1 LVLEALLDSHSQSA
15 GADLQDDTI
24 STTQLERLHFKPI
37 VIQPG
42 DALYLEYR
50 GKDFTIDADFASG
63 ERTEF
68 DSSPKASYDQW
79 RKGILPLDM
88 FRAALSQRLIRLRA
102 TAKNPNQVLIRNI
115 KIIRAGKP
123 IFEFAKLVS
132 YGQPRVKRIQR
143 TAERPLPCKGVNEYP
158 NVATAFSQANLLVPV
173 KSLPETSLTL
183 SAQEITDMNVDYAPV
198 IQPGDFMV
206 FEANRGDFTFYILL
220 SNGREIVSRPL
231 TKEDAEDTSVEWR
244 KGRIRLDY
252 PEALNQRIVRQAAV
266 PLHEDGTPLLF
277 RGVKID
283 GKRELIYELEKSK
296 AGGPKSKPVE
306 PPMSYPPDPHVM
318 TASVS
323 VGNSWGRQP
332 EADFLAPNLP
342 TFSMNSMLFQSSTDT
357 SDPNHFKFTGAEL
370 DSESGLYHMGA
381 RYYSPGLGR
390 FVQPDPLYI
399 TYARFNDPQ
408 QLNLYAYSRNNP
420 TTFSDP
426 SGLDVKLNCEGG
438 QKDCNGALDQF
449 NGRNNAGFKA
459 GLDKNNKL
467 TAHVS
472 KAEYNKLSK
481 AEKALYNAINN
492 ASNHATLNVV
502 GNTGQSEFGVHDS
515 KGVNTVD
522 LGNTA
527 MLNAPGNAGGLNAGD
542 AIAHEALDAYY
553 SLFLDAGEAD
563 SAASQFYPGLNSPTQ
578 NKNTFNATNTK
589 LLGAT
594 QYQGITDGRGGE
606 RISFQYITPIPAI
619 DLYGKT
625 ADRQND
631 VMHDAGSRVT
641 GVTFEPKK
649 QD

>member
-1 LVLEALLDSHSQSA
+1 
-15 GADLQDDTI
+15 
-24 STTQLERLHFKPI
+24 
-37 VIQPG
+37 
-42 DALYLEYR
+42 
-50 GKDFTIDADFASG
+50 
-63 ERTEF
+63 
-68 DSSPKASYDQW
+68 
-79 RKGILPLDM
+79 
-88 FRAALSQRLIRLRA
+88 
-102 TAKNPNQVLIRNI
+102 
-115 KIIRAGKP
+115 
-123 IFEFAKLVS
+123 
-132 YGQPRVKRIQR
+132 
-143 TAERPLPCKGVNEYP
+143 
-158 NVATAFSQANLLVPV
+158 
-173 KSLPETSLTL
+173 
-183 SAQEITDMNVDYAPV
+183 
-198 IQPGDFMV
+198 
-206 FEANRGDFTFYILL
+206 
-220 SNGREIVSRPL
+220 
-231 TKEDAEDTSVEWR
+231 
-244 KGRIRLDY
+244 
-252 PEALNQRIVRQAAV
+252 
-266 PLHEDGTPLLF
+266 
-277 RGVKID
+277 
-283 GKRELIYELEKSK
+283 
-296 AGGPKSKPVE
+296 
-306 PPMSYPPDPHVM
+306 
-318 TASVS
+318 
-323 VGNSWGRQP
+323 
-332 EADFLAPNLP
+332 
-342 TFSMNSMLFQSSTDT
+342 MLFQSSTGT
-357 SDPNHFKFTGAEL
+357 SDPYHFKFTGAEL

-399 TYARFNDPQ
+399 TYARLNDPQ

-426 SGLDVKLNCEGG
+426 TGLDVKLNCEGG
-438 QKDCNGALDQF
+438 QKDCNSALDQF

-542 AIAHEALDAYY
+542 AIAHETLDAYY

-563 SAASQFYPGLNSPTQ
+563 SAASQFYPGLYSPTQ

-625 ADRQND
+625 AERQND